1 MFKPTHLAGLA
12 LTLLAAV
19 PAHAAPL
26 DPLAY
31 APLGALNLP
40 AGTYTL
46 DTSGP
51 APTLRDG
58 ASNLLFTGVL
68 QAQASSFN
76 PLIAVFSFSSI
87 QVAAGATINATGDKP
102 LAWLSQSSLSFA
114 GTLDASGKQGGPQG
128 GGFGGAGGPG
138 GGAGGAGGGNPAQ
151 DGLGPGG
158 GAGGF
163 AGLGNG
169 SWGEGGAFGGAGSNW
184 NPARTPSPA
193 YGDLTQRL
201 EAGSG
206 GGGGGANLFGSGPGG
221 GGGGGAV
228 EFGALSFI
236 TLAGDSRVLVT
247 GGDFNGGLAVNSGGG
262 SGGGVLLH
270 APTISLL
277 ANVRPAIVDASGFSG
292 GRIAFFTGD
301 GTVLGNPAGL
311 SVGANFYGNVGVITY
326 NTLSAVP
333 EPNPLLLM
341 LCGGAALL
349 ARRRTKWKPPAPP
362 RSGLTD

>member
-1 MFKPTHLAGLA
+1 MFKPIPLAALA
-12 LTLLAAV
+12 LLLTAAPW
-19 PAHAAPL
+19 PASAAPL
-26 DPLAY
+26 NPLAY
-31 APLGALNLP
+31 APLGALNLAP
-40 AGTYTL
+40 GTYTL

-76 PLIAVFSFSSI
+76 PQIAVFSFGSI

-102 LAWLSQSSLSFA
+102 MAWLSQSSISFA

-128 GGFGGAGGPG
+128 GGFGGAGGHG

-151 DGLGPGG
+151 SGQGPGG

-184 NPARTPSPA
+184 NPALTPAPA

-221 GGGGGAV
+221 GGGGGGV

-236 TLAGDSRVLVT
+236 TLAGDSNVLVA
-247 GGDFNGGLAVNSGGG
+247 GGAFREDGLAVNSGGG

-301 GTVLGNPAGL
+301 GTVQGNQAGL
-311 SVGANFYGNVGVITY
+311 SVGAFAAGNVGVITY
-326 NTLSAVP
+326 NTLSPVP
-333 EPNPLLLM
+333 EPATALLM
-341 LCGGAALL
+341 LAGAAALM
-349 ARRRTKWKPPAPP
+349 ARRRVAA
-362 RSGLTD
+362 G

>member
-1 MFKPTHLAGLA
+1 MFKPTHLARLA
-12 LTLLAAV
+12 LLLATA
-19 PAHAAPL
+19 PWATSAAPL
-26 DPLAY
+26 DPLAF

-40 AGTYTL
+40 AGNYTL

-58 ASNLLFTGVL
+58 ASNLIFTGVL
-68 QAQASSFN
+68 WPQASSFN

-87 QVAAGATINATGDKP
+87 QIAAGATISATGDKP
-102 LAWLSQSSLSFA
+102 LAWLSQGSLSFA
-114 GTLDASGKQGGPQG
+114 GTLNASGRQGGPQG

-151 DGLGPGG
+151 DGQGPGG

-184 NPARTPSPA
+184 NPARTAAAA

-236 TLAGDSRVLVT
+236 TLAGDSKVLAA
-247 GGDFNGGLAVNSGGG
+247 GGDFNDGLAVNSGGG

-270 APTISLL
+270 APSVSLL
-277 ANVRPAIVDASGFSG
+277 ADVRPALIDASGFSG
-292 GRIAFFTGD
+292 GRIAFFTSD
-301 GTVLGNPAGL
+301 GTVQGNQAWL
-311 SVGANFYGNVGVITY
+311 SVGANFNGNVGVISY
-326 NTLSAVP
+326 HTLSPVP
-333 EPNPLLLM
+333 EPATALLM
-341 LCGGAALL
+341 LAGAAALL
-349 ARRRTKWKPPAPP
+349 ARRRA
-362 RSGLTD
+362 SLI

>member
-1 MFKPTHLAGLA
+1 MFKPTQLAGLA
-12 LTLLAAV
+12 LWLAAT
-19 PAHAAPL
+19 PWSASAAPL
-26 DPLAY
+26 DPMAY
-31 APLGALNLP
+31 APLGALNLAP
-40 AGTYTL
+40 GAYTL

-51 APTLRDG
+51 APTLRDS
-58 ASNLLFTGVL
+58 ASTLLFTGVL
-68 QAQASSFN
+68 QPQASSFN

-87 QVAAGATINATGDKP
+87 QVDAGATINATGDKP
-102 LAWLSQSSLSFA
+102 LAWLSQGGISFA
-114 GTLDASGKQGGPQG
+114 GTLDASGQRGGPQG

-151 DGLGPGG
+151 DGQGPGG

-184 NPARTPSPA
+184 NPARTPAPA

-236 TLAGDSRVLVT
+236 TLAGDSKVLAA
-247 GGDFNGGLAVNSGGG
+247 GGAFREDGLAVNSGGG

-270 APTISLL
+270 APVVSLL
-277 ANVRPAIVDASGFSG
+277 ASVRPAIVDASGFSG

-301 GTVLGNPAGL
+301 GTVLGNQAGL
-311 SVGANFYGNVGVITY
+311 SVGAFAAGNVGVITY
-326 NTLSAVP
+326 NTLSPVP
-333 EPNPLLLM
+333 EPASLLLM
-341 LCGGAALL
+341 LGGVAMLLVRRLCGAGAEA
-349 ARRRTKWKPPAPP
+349 A
-362 RSGLTD
+362 

>member
-1 MFKPTHLAGLA
+1 MSMSKTTPLAGLA
-12 LTLLAAV
+12 LSLLLAAA
-19 PAHAAPL
+19 PRTAGAAPL

-31 APLGALNLP
+31 APLGALNLA
-40 AGTYTL
+40 AGNYTL

-68 QAQASSFN
+68 QAQASGFN
-76 PLIAVFSFSSI
+76 AQIAVFSFSSV
-87 QVAAGATINATGDKP
+87 QVAAGATISATGDKP
-102 LAWLSQSSLSFA
+102 LAWLSQGSISFA

-128 GGFGGAGGPG
+128 AGLGGAGGPG

-151 DGLGPGG
+151 DGQGPGG
-158 GAGGF
+158 GQGGF

-184 NPARTPSPA
+184 NPARTAAPA
-193 YGDLTQRL
+193 YGDLTQWL
-201 EAGSG
+201 QAGSG

-221 GGGGGAV
+221 GGGGGGV

-236 TLAGDSRVLVT
+236 TLAGDSKILAA
-247 GGDFNGGLAVNSGGG
+247 GGAFNDGLAVNSGGG

-270 APTISLL
+270 APAISLL
-277 ANVRPAIVDASGFSG
+277 ANLRPAIVDASGFSG

-301 GTVLGNPAGL
+301 GTVQGNQAGL
-311 SVGANFYGNVGVITY
+311 TVGAFASGNVGVITY
-326 NTLSAVP
+326 NTLSPVP
-333 EPNPLLLM
+333 EPTTAVLM
-341 LCGGAALL
+341 LLGAALL
-349 ARRRTKWKPPAPP
+349 LARRHTAAV
-362 RSGLTD
+362 